1 MGVVVALTL
10 CGTGTAAEAPM
21 LVLLRTGGDD
31 GLTQS
36 LAVAVEK
43 ALISSPDFVVPIEG
57 KGVTEETVGTLVV
70 TIPTHVYPRHRRG
83 RTRIVYT
90 VEFGTK
96 DKLIVLRTQG
106 CCWKSSVKKCAKEI
120 LQDAKIAAGRV
131 L

>member
-1 MGVVVALTL
+1 
-10 CGTGTAAEAPM
+10 M

-57 KGVTEETVGTLVV
+57 KGVTEATVGTLVV

-96 DKLIVLRTQG
+96 DKLIVFRTQG
-106 CCWKSSVKKCAKEI
+106 CCWKSSVKKCAKEV
-120 LQDAKIAAGRV
+120 LQDAKIAAKTV
-131 L
+131 LFEMEVGPPAIYETKRPR